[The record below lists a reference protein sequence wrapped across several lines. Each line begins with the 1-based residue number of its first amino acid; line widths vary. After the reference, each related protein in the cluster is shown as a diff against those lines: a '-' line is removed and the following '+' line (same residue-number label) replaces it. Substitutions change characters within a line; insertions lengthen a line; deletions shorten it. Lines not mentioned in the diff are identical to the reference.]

1 MRAADFTRVLTPFVV
16 IVVLTL
22 VAVVAPVHNG
32 ARAQTKPTAQIPDIT
47 GSWERHG
54 LGQRGSGPRDA
65 TIPPPAPQAQLKPEY
80 QKQWQE
86 RIQAVREADAKG
98 EPLATNYTDCLPDG
112 MPTMMGAMFPLEIL
126 QSRGQVTIIEEA
138 FTQVRRI
145 LMDRPQKPF
154 DEVEPGFYGH
164 SVGRW
169 EGDTLVVDTI
179 GIKESVRFQNMPHS
193 PQMRIRERMRLV
205 APNVLWNEITIE
217 DPVTLDKPHTYTVAY
232 RRMPDYTLLEYVC
245 EDNREYADEKGRQK
259 IRVEP
264 TR

>member
-1 MRAADFTRVLTPFVV
+1 MKADHVTRALTPFVALG
-16 IVVLTL
+16 VLI
-22 VAVVAPVHNG
+22 AFAIVAPTQNG
-32 ARAQTKPTAQIPDIT
+32 ARAQTKPTAQVPGIT

-54 LGQRGSGPRDA
+54 RGSGPRDA

-86 RIQAVREADAKG
+86 RVQAVREADAKG
-98 EPLATNYTDCLPDG
+98 EPLANNYTDCLPDG
-112 MPTMMGAMFPLEIL
+112 MPTMMGAMFPMEIL
-126 QSRGQVTIIEEA
+126 QSRGQVTVIEEA

-145 LMDRPQKPF
+145 LMDRPQKSF

-205 APNVLWNEITIE
+205 TPNVLWNEITIE
-217 DPVTLDKPHTYTVAY
+217 DPVMLEKPHTYTVAY
-232 RRMPDYTLLEYVC
+232 RRMPNYTLLEYVC

>member
-1 MRAADFTRVLTPFVV
+1 
-16 IVVLTL
+16 
-22 VAVVAPVHNG
+22 
-32 ARAQTKPTAQIPDIT
+32 
-47 GSWERHG
+47 
-54 LGQRGSGPRDA
+54 
-65 TIPPPAPQAQLKPEY
+65 
-80 QKQWQE
+80 
-86 RIQAVREADAKG
+86 
-98 EPLATNYTDCLPDG
+98 
-112 MPTMMGAMFPLEIL
+112 MPTMMGAMFPMEIL
-126 QSRGQVTIIEEA
+126 QSRGQVTVIEEA

-145 LMDRPQKPF
+145 LMDRPQKSF

-205 APNVLWNEITIE
+205 TPNVLWNEITIE
-217 DPVTLDKPHTYTVAY
+217 DPVTLEKPHTYTVAY
-232 RRMPDYTLLEYVC
+232 RRMPNYTLLEYVC